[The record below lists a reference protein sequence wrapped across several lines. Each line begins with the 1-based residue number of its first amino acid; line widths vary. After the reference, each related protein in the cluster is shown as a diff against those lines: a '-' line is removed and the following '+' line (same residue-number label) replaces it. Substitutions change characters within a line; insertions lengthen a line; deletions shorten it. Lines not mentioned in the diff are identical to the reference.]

1 MMPINPEKLL
11 ALTIAPVEHRYEAKD
26 CILYALGVGLGHDP
40 LDPAPLRFVY
50 ERDLQVLPTFASV
63 LAYPRDWMTTQTT
76 GIDWRK
82 AVHGEQHMRFVRP
95 LSPAAALRGTLRIR
109 DVIDKGVDKG
119 ALLVVEHVLTDIASG
134 AVLNTTTQTIFC
146 RGDGGFS
153 GAPRSSTKLGVTLAI
168 PERAPDHVCDL
179 PTRPEAALIYRLS
192 GDRNPLHVDPVAARV
207 AGYPRPILHGL
218 ASFGVAGH
226 AVLKA
231 LCGYDPARL
240 ASIGGRFSAPVYPGE
255 TIRTEMWL
263 MGDDVAFRCRVPERD
278 VIVISNGVATI
289 KR

>member
-1 MMPINPEKLL
+1 MPIDPDKLL
-11 ALTIAPVEHRYEAKD
+11 ALVVAPVEQHYDAED

-40 LDPAPLRFVY
+40 LDPVALRFAY

-63 LAYPRDWMTTQTT
+63 LAYPRDWMNTAAT

-95 LSPAAALRGTLRIR
+95 LSPAATVRGTLRIR
-109 DVIDKGVDKG
+109 DVIDKGTDKG
-119 ALLVVEHVLTDIASG
+119 ALLIVEHALSDAISG
-134 AVLNTTTQTIFC
+134 AALCTTTQTIFC
-146 RGDGGFS
+146 RGDGGFGGRS
-153 GAPRSSTKLGVTLAI
+153 QPSAPAMPVPAM
-168 PERAPDHVCDL
+168 PERAPDRVCDL

-192 GDRNPLHVDPVAARV
+192 GDRNPLHVDPAAARI

-226 AVLKA
+226 ALLKT
-231 LCGYDPARL
+231 LCDHDPARL
-240 ASIGGRFSAPVYPGE
+240 AAIGGRFSAPVYPGE

-263 MGDDVAFRCRVPERD
+263 SGNDVAFRCRVPERD
-278 VIVISNGVATI
+278 VTVIGNGSATVAV
-289 KR
+289 